1 MDKVIAQLKSAFEL
15 PVGEETCEIFE
26 DTIEENDEIFLAND
40 VGEQYAALSSSGWFI
55 IRGLGDYG
63 DFFEAEDVVTPLKKF
78 MAEQLDEYRSIR
90 QEDEHSRDLSYVE
103 IFDFGPKKW
112 DNIRKV
118 EFSVRGKVR
127 SDRSETKVYLQDQ
140 KRFITLRWRDTPP
153 SLLKWMSEEED
164 ENFSHTL
171 AYYNTAERVWE
182 YFPDF
187 VPGRR
192 WKDQVESYYKSQGRP
207 SWPYYKTRT
216 IQRTMEKQMSTIHR
230 KFVVVSQLDGR
241 IFSVRNPINVVYADK
256 QKTGMRI
263 VLKFA
268 FTEARFETRLDMNL
282 SKTHVFGH
290 EIHFPEC
297 KGSSYHGENVSM
309 TLQGSA
315 SNLSNLKTQR
325 QGFIDFFKRLEDV
338 FGYHKQYQKWIK
350 TIDVAYECSEDGIK
364 SRLNDNPNHLR

>member
-1 MDKVIAQLKSAFEL
+1 
-15 PVGEETCEIFE
+15 
-26 DTIEENDEIFLAND
+26 
-40 VGEQYAALSSSGWFI
+40 
-55 IRGLGDYG
+55 
-63 DFFEAEDVVTPLKKF
+63 
-78 MAEQLDEYRSIR
+78 
-90 QEDEHSRDLSYVE
+90 
-103 IFDFGPKKW
+103 
-112 DNIRKV
+112 
-118 EFSVRGKVR
+118 
-127 SDRSETKVYLQDQ
+127 
-140 KRFITLRWRDTPP
+140 
-153 SLLKWMSEEED
+153 MSEEED

-350 TIDVAYECSEDGIK
+350 TIDVAYECSEDGNK